1 MLHWRRQLAADQA
14 VEDMRLVMFLKR
26 KYSGDPSKLT
36 EIQNVVDE
44 TVKKGTMKA
53 IDSARSRLLD
63 LLR

>member
-1 MLHWRRQLAADQA
+1 
-14 VEDMRLVMFLKR
+14 MRLVMFLKR